1 MIPNPNS
8 ILQNQ
13 QSKDNRKAN
22 FFLDSE
28 EMWKLQ
34 KETFFYWSC
43 TNILLLTVVTY
54 ITRDKLVERTERAVW
69 GAHLSHVN
77 TQISSSLT
85 KVMVPGVSLNNPA
98 VDACDSESSTLKRTT
113 KTRRASS
120 LMFCSI
126 FQRLQHNRQKN
137 NKATRSRG
145 LSERR
150 RISPPSSSQGT
161 RRKYAWTKLREQR
174 KSQTFCVLT
183 SD

>member
-1 MIPNPNS
+1 MIPNSNS

-13 QSKDNRKAN
+13 QSKDNQKAH

-43 TNILLLTVVTY
+43 TNILLLLVVTY
-54 ITRDKLVERTERAVW
+54 ITCDKLVERTERAVR

-85 KVMVPGVSLNNPA
+85 KVMVRGVSLNNPA

-113 KTRRASS
+113 SEGKLGGPHLSCSVQYFNAFNTTVKRIIKQQGQGACRSVAALRPLLPLGGPGENMHERSS
-120 LMFCSI
+120 
-126 FQRLQHNRQKN
+126 
-137 NKATRSRG
+137 
-145 LSERR
+145 
-150 RISPPSSSQGT
+150 
-161 RRKYAWTKLREQR
+161 EQR
-174 KSQTFCVLT
+174 ELQTF
-183 SD
+183 